1 MKIKFNKKQLLDLT
15 NTAIGFTSEKSTM
28 PILGNI
34 LLSFKEGVLSMVAS
48 DLDIQGKTTT
58 TDTELTEDFSITISA
73 KKLKDTLNVIPN
85 EEVTLELLDAKA
97 VLKAGKL
104 KYTLQTLPAEH
115 FPMLQEPKEE
125 PISEFSMN
133 AVELFNSLERVSFS
147 QGVNDS
153 RAFLNA
159 TLLELKHGY
168 NGLNGELSF
177 VATDAHR
184 LGLVKLPMEAKEF
197 STILPR
203 KTIAEVSRLLKL
215 NNTDLVT
222 VKIYQSQAV
231 FYIGNTSVITT
242 VIQGTYP
249 DYNRVIP
256 VTNTELCTV
265 KGKVLLEA
273 IKRVGVIGLDKMRS
287 IVFTFEDN
295 TLVVAAKNESHDD
308 STDVIECTYSGKKIT
323 ANYNVTY
330 WLDLLSRVGE
340 SNIDISLFDA
350 ARANLIKIHG
360 VDSFTHVIMPLRT

>member
-1 MKIKFNKKQLLDLT
+1 MKIIFNKKQLLDLT
-15 NTAIGFTSEKSTM
+15 NTTIGFTSEKSTM
-28 PILGNI
+28 PILGN
-34 LLSFKEGVLSMVAS
+34 LLLTHKEGVLSMVAS
-48 DLDIQGKTTT
+48 DLEIQGKTTT
-58 TDTELTEDFSITISA
+58 EAQLSEEFTITISA

-85 EEVTLELLDAKA
+85 EEVTLELLDGKA
-97 VLKAGKL
+97 ILKAGRL
-104 KYTLQTLPAEH
+104 KYTLQTLPSEH

-125 PISEFSMN
+125 PTSEFSIS

-159 TLLELKHGY
+159 TLVEMKEG
-168 NGLNGELSF
+168 NLSF

-184 LGLVKLPMEAKEF
+184 LGLVKLSMDAKEF

-222 VKIYQSQAV
+222 VKIYKTQAV

-242 VIQGTYP
+242 IIQGTYP

-256 VTNTELCTV
+256 LTNTEICTV

-273 IKRVGVIGLDKMRS
+273 IKRVGVIGLDKLRS

-308 STDVIECTYSGKKIT
+308 STDVIECTYSGKKIV

-330 WLDLLSRVGE
+330 WLDLLSRTGDA
-340 SNIDISLFDA
+340 DIEIALFDA
-350 ARANLIKIHG
+350 ARANKITVKG
-360 VDSFTHVIMPLRT
+360 MDSFTHIIMPLRA